1 MLQKKFFESSGFIF
15 IALSL
20 AFCFFCFSNVIA
32 ENADPSSVAN
42 RRAQLEEELSKL
54 EQQIE
59 SQRATIQQK
68 QKEATTLERDIA
80 ILDSKIEKA
89 KLEIQMR
96 NIKISQLTESIGERS
111 ATIGVLSDKI
121 EKERLAIAELLRRTN
136 EMDSV
141 SIVEVILGYENL
153 SDFFV
158 EPDSFESVHVALQD
172 SLSEFRGTK
181 QQTEKEKEDLEN
193 KKTEQVGL
201 RSVQELERKR
211 LTQDESKKASILKA
225 TKGEE
230 AKYQKI
236 LTANQKTA
244 AQIRSEL
251 FMLRGSAA
259 IPFEKA
265 LEYANIASRLTGIR
279 PAFLLGVVAEESNL
293 GENVGTGNWLVD
305 MHPTRDRPVFKEI
318 CGRLGLDPDK
328 MPVSK
333 KPWYGWGGAMGP
345 AQFIPSTWVLYE
357 NKIASLSGHNPPNPW
372 EPYDAFIASAILLQE
387 NGAVAGNYNSE
398 RLAAL
403 RYFAG
408 WTNAKK
414 TAYAFYGDDVMDLAA
429 KYQGQIDILNR

>member
-15 IALSL
+15 LALTFVL
-20 AFCFFCFSNVIA
+20 CFFCSNNAIA
-32 ENADPSSVAN
+32 ENADPAAVAN
-42 RRAQLEEELSKL
+42 RRAQLEDELARL

-59 SQRATIQQK
+59 SQRTVIQQK

-172 SLSEFRGTK
+172 SLMEFRGTK
-181 QQTEKEKEDLEN
+181 QQTEKEKEDLES
-193 KKTEQVGL
+193 KKTEQVDL

-211 LTQDESKKASILKA
+211 LTQDESQKASILKA

-236 LTANQKTA
+236 LAANQKTA

-251 FMLRGSAA
+251 FMLRGTAA

-265 LEYANIASRLTGIR
+265 LEYANIASRLTGVR
-279 PAFLLGVVAEESNL
+279 PAFLLGIIAEESNL

-372 EPYDAFIASAILLQE
+372 DPYDAFIASAILLQE
-387 NGAVAGNYNSE
+387 NGAVAGNYNAE

-408 WTNAKK
+408 WANAKK
-414 TAYAFYGDDVMDLAA
+414 TAYAFYGDDVMDLAV